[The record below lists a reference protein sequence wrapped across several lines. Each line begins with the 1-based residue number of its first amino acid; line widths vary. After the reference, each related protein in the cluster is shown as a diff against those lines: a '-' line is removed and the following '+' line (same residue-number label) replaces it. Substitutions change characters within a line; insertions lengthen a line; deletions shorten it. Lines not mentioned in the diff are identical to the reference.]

1 MSAVIGDR
9 RIESLLDAPMRS
21 IVFALL
27 FSLCACS
34 ASGPKF
40 QDTPFAAQSVPQD
53 KARLIFYRE
62 FDANF
67 RSVTLGIDDSII
79 GALARRGFVVADTA
93 PGDHKISAWVRYAPV
108 GKYVI
113 GMDLKAGES
122 YYIRASHRSQRMLY
136 PFFGAAGTAFFF
148 IDPEGEFRLELLT
161 ATEALQE
168 LENLKLSE

>member
-1 MSAVIGDR
+1 MIGDL
-9 RIESLLDAPMRS
+9 RILNTVSAPMRS
-21 IVFALL
+21 FVFVLL

-40 QDTPFAAQSVPQD
+40 QDTPFAAQPAPQD

-67 RSVTLGIDDSII
+67 WSVTLGIDDSII
-79 GALARRGFVVADTA
+79 GALAHRGFVVADTA
-93 PGDHKISAWVRYAPV
+93 PGDHKISAWVRYTPV

-136 PFFGAAGTAFFF
+136 PLFGAAGTAFFF
-148 IDPEGEFRLELLT
+148 VDPEGEFRLEALT
-161 ATEALQE
+161 ATQALQD

>member
-1 MSAVIGDR
+1 MT
-9 RIESLLDAPMRS
+9 S
-21 IVFALL
+21 IYFVLL

-40 QDTPFAAQSVPQD
+40 QDTPFAAQPAPQD

-62 FDANF
+62 FDVDF

-79 GALARRGFVVADTA
+79 GALAHRGFVVADTA
-93 PGDHKISAWVRYAPV
+93 PGHRKISAWVRHTLV
-108 GKYVI
+108 SKYVI

-136 PFFGAAGTAFFF
+136 PLLGAAGTAFFF
-148 IDPEGEFRLELLT
+148 IDPEGEFRLERLT
-161 ATEALQE
+161 ATEALQD
-168 LENLKLSE
+168 LESLKLSE